1 MSNES
6 LLYIGGF
13 FNLGFAIFHLF
24 FWRIFDWRND
34 LKSIRYV
41 NRAIMQILNLCLTLI
56 FFIFAYISFAYPYDL
71 LITRI
76 GRAILISIS
85 LFWFLR
91 GFMQLAFFGLKNKI
105 SVLLFVLFLLGG
117 FIYVYPLIY

>member
-1 MSNES
+1 MTNES

-41 NRAIMQILNLCLTLI
+41 NRAIMQILNLCLALI
-56 FFIFAYISFAYPYDL
+56 FFIFAFISFSYPYDL
-71 LITRI
+71 LVTRI
-76 GRAILISIS
+76 GHTILMSIS

-91 GFMQLAFFGLKNKI
+91 AFMQFAFFGMRNKT
-105 SVLLFVLFLLGG
+105 SVVFILLFLLGG
-117 FIYVYPLIY
+117 FIYIYPIL

>member
-1 MSNES
+1 MTNES

-41 NRAIMQILNLCLTLI
+41 NRAIMQILNLCLTLV
-56 FFIFAYISFAYPYDL
+56 FFIFAFISFSYPFDL
-71 LITRI
+71 LVTRI
-76 GRAILISIS
+76 GHTILISIS

-91 GFMQLAFFGLKNKI
+91 GFMQFAYFGLKNKI
-105 SVLLFVLFLLGG
+105 SILLFVLFLLGG
-117 FIYVYPLIY
+117 FIYTYPLIY

>member
-24 FWRIFDWRND
+24 FWNIFDWRND

-41 NRAIMQILNLCLTLI
+41 NRAILQILNLCLVII
-56 FFIFAYISFAYPYDL
+56 FLIFAYISFAYPIDL
-71 LITRI
+71 LVTRI
-76 GRAILISIS
+76 GHSLLVSIS
-85 LFWFLR
+85 LFWFSR
-91 GFMQLAFFGLKNKI
+91 AFMQIAFFGLKNKI
-105 SVLLFVLFLLGG
+105 SILLFVLFLFGG
-117 FIYVYPLIY
+117 IIYIYPLMY

>member
-24 FWRIFDWRND
+24 FWNIFDWRND

-41 NRAIMQILNLCLTLI
+41 NRAILQILNLCLIII
-56 FFIFAYISFAYPYDL
+56 FFIFAYISFAYPIDL
-71 LITRI
+71 LVTRI
-76 GRAILISIS
+76 GHSLLVSIS

-91 GFMQLAFFGLKNKI
+91 AFMQIAFFGLKNKI
-105 SVLLFVLFLLGG
+105 SVLLFVLFLFGG
-117 FIYVYPLIY
+117 IIYIYPLTY